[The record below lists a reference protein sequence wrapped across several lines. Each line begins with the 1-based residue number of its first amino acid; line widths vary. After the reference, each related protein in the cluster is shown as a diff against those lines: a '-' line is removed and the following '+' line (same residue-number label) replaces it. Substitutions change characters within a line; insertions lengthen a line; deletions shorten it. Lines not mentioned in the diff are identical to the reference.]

1 LRSVRSNRYTRGV
14 APTSTVAVAPRL
26 QPCLSVTLTT
36 GVHRIVESHAATRG
50 NDIALIGHENT
61 LTYRELN
68 QRGNALARYFI
79 GRGFRRG
86 SRAIVKMDA
95 GPDLAVVLLAV
106 LKAGGAY
113 TWFDG
118 RVAKRPDKPVLA
130 ERSASADR
138 CGQGGWPYGIS
149 IEQDVEGDEQR
160 HVVIDIREALAAS
173 ACHAPNLPIL
183 TRAADIACVLPQR
196 NGLPGV
202 RVPHATITALQAHP
216 LPPAVGWLSEP
227 GALGLWRPLMAGATV
242 MLTRASTVAAAA
254 A

>member
-1 LRSVRSNRYTRGV
+1 M
-14 APTSTVAVAPRL
+14 VAPRL
-26 QPCLSVTLTT
+26 QPRLSVTCTP

-50 NDIALIGHENT
+50 NDIALVGRENT

-95 GPDLAVVLLAV
+95 CPDLAVVLLAV

-113 TWFDG
+113 TWLD
-118 RVAKRPDKPVLA
+118 
-130 ERSASADR
+130 RSE
-138 CGQGGWPYGIS
+138 QGGWPYGIS
-149 IEQDVEGDEQR
+149 LEREIEGEERR
-160 HVVIDIREALAAS
+160 HVVIDIREAMAAS
-173 ACHAPNLPIL
+173 TRPAPNLPIL

-216 LPPAVGWLSEP
+216 LPQAVGWSSEP
-227 GALGLWRPLMAGATV
+227 GALDLWRPLMAGTTV
-242 MLTRASTVAAAA
+242 MLTTAPTEAAAA

>member
-1 LRSVRSNRYTRGV
+1 M
-14 APTSTVAVAPRL
+14 APRL
-26 QPCLSVTLTT
+26 HPCLSVTLTT

-95 GPDLAVVLLAV
+95 CPDLAVVLLAV

-113 TWFDG
+113 TWLG
-118 RVAKRPDKPVLA
+118 H
-130 ERSASADR
+130 

-149 IEQDVEGDEQR
+149 LEQDVEGDEQR
-160 HVVIDIREALAAS
+160 HVVIDIREALAA
-173 ACHAPNLPIL
+173 AARPAPNLPIL
-183 TRAADIACVLPQR
+183 TRAADVACVLPQR

-216 LPPAVGWLSEP
+216 LPQTVGWSSEL
-227 GALGLWRPLMAGATV
+227 GALDLWRPLMAGTTV
-242 MLTRASTVAAAA
+242 MLTTASTEAAAA
-254 A
+254 

>member
-1 LRSVRSNRYTRGV
+1 MQSR
-14 APTSTVAVAPRL
+14 
-26 QPCLSVTLTT
+26 LSVTFPT

-50 NDIALIGHENT
+50 NDIALVGRENT

-95 GPDLAVVLLAV
+95 CPDLAVVLLAV

-113 TWFDG
+113 TWLDG
-118 RVAKRPDKPVLA
+118 RVATRPDTPVLA

-138 CGQGGWPYGIS
+138 CDQGGWPYGIS
-149 IEQDVEGDEQR
+149 LEDVEGDEQR
-160 HVVIDIREALAAS
+160 HVVIDIPEALAAS
-173 ACHAPNLPIL
+173 ARPAPNLPIL
-183 TRAADIACVLPQR
+183 TREADIACVLPQR

-216 LPPAVGWLSEP
+216 LPQRVGWSSEP
-227 GALGLWRPLMAGATV
+227 GALDLWRPLMAGTAM
-242 MLTRASTVAAAA
+242 MLTTASTEAAAA
-254 A
+254 